1 MSVHSLPRPPLDDPQ
16 KRLLWIVPAA
26 LIAWL
31 FMLSGFALL
40 LGERSEPP
48 TTALEAQII
57 ELPPPPPPVP
67 VGLQGN
73 GKPLAPARPKP
84 TEPHH
89 APVLHKAAPAHPTTP
104 TPKVALPPE
113 PAAPSAEGKAST
125 GPANPPEGA
134 GVGSGS
140 ESAGESEEGGSGN
153 GLGPGNDSSGAR
165 AIVAPAPVIPD
176 DLREDAF
183 DAVAVARF
191 TISADGTAKV
201 ALLKPTS
208 NPRINE
214 LLLDTLAKWQFF
226 PAVRNGDPIDSTV
239 DIRIPISVH

>member
-26 LIAWL
+26 LIVWL

-40 LGERSEPP
+40 LGERSAPQ
-48 TTALEAQII
+48 TTTLEAQII
-57 ELPPPPPPVP
+57 ELPPPPPPVA

-73 GKPLAPARPKP
+73 GKPAAAAIPKP
-84 TEPHH
+84 AIPHH
-89 APVLHKAAPAHPTTP
+89 APAHHKAVSARPTIA

-113 PAAPSAEGKAST
+113 PSASAGAGAAS

-134 GVGSGS
+134 GVGS
-140 ESAGESEEGGSGN
+140 ESTSPEEGEGGSGS

-165 AIVAPAPVIPD
+165 AIAAPTPVIPD
-176 DLREDAF
+176 DLREDALE
-183 DAVAVARF
+183 AVAVARF
-191 TISADGTAKV
+191 TISSDGTVKV
-201 ALLKPTS
+201 ALIRPTN

-226 PAVRNGDPIDSTV
+226 PAVRNGEPIDSTV